1 VQNNPDKEGSEKM
14 KDRKKYIKLIE
25 SYPGAFKNPSDAN
38 LGIHITTDPVQ
49 MDTVEE
55 DMKKRLAAKG
65 LPEQWAEVGIVYQDQ
80 YSMILRDAVYFQ
92 PGNKSGTYIRR
103 FTPGEISGSVI
114 LPVYRQSVCMIRI
127 FRHALRR
134 WVLELPR
141 GFSDPGQTPLQ
152 NAERELLEEIGG
164 KASHIYDMGCMIEN
178 SGMGNA
184 KAALFYADLEEVGS
198 VEKEEGIEKISF
210 VPVKEFAEMIR
221 GGSLEDSFTLC
232 AALRA
237 ILLGYLKL

>member
-1 VQNNPDKEGSEKM
+1 M
-14 KDRKKYIKLIE
+14 KDRKEYLKLID
-25 SYPGAFKNPSDAN
+25 SYPDAFKNPTEAN
-38 LGIHITTDPVQ
+38 FGIHIATDPAA

-55 DMKKRLAAKG
+55 EMRKRLTAKG
-65 LPEQWAEVGIVYQDQ
+65 LPEQWADVGVVYQDQ
-80 YSMILRDAVYFQ
+80 YSMIVRDAVYFQ
-92 PGNKSGTYIRR
+92 PGNKPGTYIRR
-103 FTPGEISGSVI
+103 FTPGEVSGVVI

-134 WVLELPR
+134 YVLELPR

-164 KASHIYDMGCMIEN
+164 KASHIYDMGSMVEN

-184 KAALFYADLEEVGS
+184 KAVLFYADLQEVGFGS
-198 VEKEEGIEKISF
+198 EENEGIEKIVY
-210 VPVKEFAEMIR
+210 VPVEEFTGMIR
-221 GGSLEDSFTLC
+221 DGSLEDSFTLC

-237 ILLGYLKL
+237 MLMGHLKF